1 VIGYRYHPEAR
12 AEYRAAVAWYRD
24 RSPEAARRLANAV
37 DDGLRGIRER
47 PLAWPTWREGPVRRR
62 VLRGVPYSLFFT
74 VSNGA
79 VVILAIAHHRRR
91 PGYWIDRV
99 P

>member
-47 PLAWPTWREGPVRRR
+47 PLAWPT
-62 VLRGVPYSLFFT
+62 
-74 VSNGA
+74 
-79 VVILAIAHHRRR
+79 
-91 PGYWIDRV
+91 
-99 P
+99 